1 MVHGFASESGG
12 FFVRTAQRSAVGVVA
27 AVTAA
32 LTLVTG
38 CSSGGSPSA
47 GDGRPVREEASA
59 SPPKAYDPPLR
70 FGEGG
75 VRLAVED
82 DDRTEVALRGT
93 TAYVLTDT
101 ALAAYDIRGGG
112 RQWTLRDHGMSTG
125 VEERA
130 RVWETTAPTVTEQG
144 GRTLVLFALQ
154 KDQQGEGTAKDVSTS
169 HLRAVDAAD
178 GKEAWTATLPT
189 PKGMSVGYSSSPTV
203 VGVEG
208 DTAVVTLRTSS
219 EDGSDGVTSAV
230 TYGVNLATH
239 RVDWQAD
246 GFGARMLYGGVVV
259 GAQLPEGAEIDSE
272 RWFADEGGIALTGR
286 SVKDGAVSWKDPR
299 NLFGLK
305 IETVGAGLFSARI
318 NLEFKENP
326 PGHELLDSAA
336 GRRPAGMTADSAAAF
351 SFAGRSCSYDERS
364 VIVCGVDGE
373 LAALDARTHKVLWTL
388 TEDDPSREVPSLYTA
403 WHGVVYGG
411 VAGHGGV
418 LLDATTGKDR
428 ATFDAGRPVVV
439 NEYGGLD
446 MDLTVYPATG

>member
-1 MVHGFASESGG
+1 M
-12 FFVRTAQRSAVGVVA
+12 
-27 AVTAA
+27 TAA

-38 CSSGGSPSA
+38 CSSGDSPSA
-47 GDGRPVREEASA
+47 GDGRPVREEAST

-101 ALAAYDIRGGG
+101 ALAAYDIRGGA

-154 KDQQGEGTAKDVSTS
+154 KHQQGEGTAKDVSTS

-189 PKGMSVGYSSSPTV
+189 PKGTSVGYSSSPTV

-208 DTAVVTLRTSS
+208 DTAVVTQRTSS
-219 EDGSDGVTSAV
+219 EDGPDGVTSAV

-239 RVDWQAD
+239 HVDWQAD
-246 GFGARMLYGGVVV
+246 GFAARMLSGGVVV
-259 GAQLPEGAEIDSE
+259 GAQLPEGVENDSE

-305 IETVGAGLFSARI
+305 IETVGAGLFSARV

-326 PGHELLDSAA
+326 PDYELLDSAA
-336 GRRPAGMTADSAAAF
+336 GKRPAGMTADSAAAF
-351 SFAGRSCSYDERS
+351 SFAGRSCVYDERS
-364 VIVCGVDGE
+364 VIVCGVDGQ
-373 LAALDARTHKVLWTL
+373 LAALDARTHKVLWAI

-403 WHGVVYGG
+403 WHGVVYGS

-418 LLDATTGKDR
+418 LLDATTGKGR
-428 ATFDAGRPVVV
+428 ATFDEGRPTVV

-446 MDLTVYPATG
+446 TDLTVYPAIG

>member
-1 MVHGFASESGG
+1 M
-12 FFVRTAQRSAVGVVA
+12 
-27 AVTAA
+27 TAA

-38 CSSGGSPSA
+38 CSSDDSPRA

-59 SPPKAYDPPLR
+59 SAPKAYDPPLK

-75 VRLAVED
+75 VRLAVKD

-93 TAYVLTDT
+93 TAYVLTET
-101 ALAAYDIRGGG
+101 GLAAYDIRGGG
-112 RQWTLRDHGMSTG
+112 RKWTFAEPHGMSTG

-130 RVWETTAPTVTEQG
+130 RVWETTAPTVTQQG

-154 KDQQGEGTAKDVSTS
+154 KYRQGEGTAKDVTTS

-178 GKEAWTATLPT
+178 GKEVWTATLPT
-189 PKGMSVGYSSSPTV
+189 PKGMGVGDDSSPTV

-208 DTAVVTLRTSS
+208 DTAVVTLRTAP
-219 EDGSDGVTSAV
+219 EDGTDGVRSAV
-230 TYGVNLATH
+230 TYGVNLATRH
-239 RVDWQAD
+239 VDWQAD
-246 GFGARMLYGGVVV
+246 GFGARMLSGGLVV

-272 RWFADEGGIALTGR
+272 RWFADEGGIGLVGR

-299 NLFGLK
+299 DLYGLK

-318 NLEFKENP
+318 NLEFKENRP
-326 PGHELLDSAA
+326 AHELLDSAA
-336 GRRPAGMTADSAAAF
+336 GKRPAGMTADSAAAF
-351 SFAGRSCSYDERS
+351 SFAGRSCAYDERS

-411 VAGHGGV
+411 VPGRGGV

-428 ATFDAGRPVVV
+428 ATFDAGRPAVV

>member
-1 MVHGFASESGG
+1 M
-12 FFVRTAQRSAVGVVA
+12 A

-38 CSSGGSPSA
+38 CSSDDSPRA

-59 SPPKAYDPPLR
+59 SAPKAYDPPLK

-75 VRLAVED
+75 VRLAVKD

-93 TAYVLTDT
+93 TAYVLTET
-101 ALAAYDIRGGG
+101 GLAAYDIRGGG
-112 RQWTLRDHGMSTG
+112 RKWTFAEPHGMSTG

-130 RVWETTAPTVTEQG
+130 RVWETTAPTVTQQG

-154 KDQQGEGTAKDVSTS
+154 KYRQGEGTAKDVTTS

-178 GKEAWTATLPT
+178 GKEVWTATLPT
-189 PKGMSVGYSSSPTV
+189 PKGMGVGDDSSPTV

-208 DTAVVTLRTSS
+208 DTAVVTLRTAP
-219 EDGSDGVTSAV
+219 EDGTDGVRSAV
-230 TYGVNLATH
+230 TYGVNLATRH
-239 RVDWQAD
+239 VDWQAD
-246 GFGARMLYGGVVV
+246 GFGARMLSGGLVV

-272 RWFADEGGIALTGR
+272 RWFADEGGIGLVGR

-299 NLFGLK
+299 DLYGLK

-318 NLEFKENP
+318 NLEFKENRP
-326 PGHELLDSAA
+326 AHELLDSAA
-336 GRRPAGMTADSAAAF
+336 GKRPAGMTADSAAAF
-351 SFAGRSCSYDERS
+351 SFAGRSCAYDERS

-411 VAGHGGV
+411 VPGRGGV

-428 ATFDAGRPVVV
+428 ATFDAGRPAVV